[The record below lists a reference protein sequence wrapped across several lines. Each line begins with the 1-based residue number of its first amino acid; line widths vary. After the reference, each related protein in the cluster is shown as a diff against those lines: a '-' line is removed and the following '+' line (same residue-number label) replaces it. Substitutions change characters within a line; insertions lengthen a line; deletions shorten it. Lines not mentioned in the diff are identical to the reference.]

1 MMDPTS
7 NKTEGYHL
15 FLEPKGEVRERLG
28 TVIATL
34 AAEYGGPVFVPHV
47 TLLATIPE
55 ASEEELIA
63 KTKEL
68 ARTLTP
74 FTCTLGGFGAQDS
87 FFRALYM
94 RVSSMTE
101 VSSRHSQASTVFD
114 MQPQDEYLPH
124 LSLLY
129 GNYANDQKLQTIE
142 SLQYLNDTS
151 FEVESVQL
159 YSTPGDTSTWKLI
172 GEYPFIG

>member
-1 MMDPTS
+1 MIDPTS

-15 FLEPKGEVRERLG
+15 LLEPKGEVRERLSA
-28 TVIATL
+28 VITTL
-34 AAEYGGPVFVPHV
+34 AAEYDGPVFVPHV
-47 TLLATIPE
+47 TLLAAIPE

-74 FTCTLGGFGAQDS
+74 FTCTLEGFGTEDS

-94 RVSSMTE
+94 RVSGVAE
-101 VSSRHSQASTVFD
+101 VSGRHGQASTVFG
-114 MQPQDEYLPH
+114 MQAQDEYLPH

-129 GNYANDQKLQTIE
+129 GNYAQDQKLQTID
-142 SLQYLNDTS
+142 SLQYLNGTS
-151 FEVESVQL
+151 FEVESVNL
-159 YSTPGDTSTWKLI
+159 YSTPGDTSTWKQV
-172 GEYPFIG
+172 GSYPLTG

>member
-7 NKTEGYHL
+7 NKTEGCHL
-15 FLEPKGEVRERLG
+15 FLEPKGEVRERLS
-28 TVIATL
+28 TVVATL
-34 AAEYGGPVFVPHV
+34 ATQYSGPVFVPHIA
-47 TLLATIPE
+47 LLAKIPK

-74 FTCTLGGFGAQDS
+74 FTCTLEGFGAEDS

-94 RVSSMTE
+94 RVRTPEEISL
-101 VSSRHSQASTVFD
+101 RHRQASELFG
-114 MQPQDEYLPH
+114 MQQDQYLPH

-129 GNYANDQKLQTIE
+129 GNYAQDQKLQTID
-142 SLQYLNDTS
+142 SLQYLNGIS
-151 FEVESVQL
+151 FEVESVHL
-159 YSTPGDTSTWKLI
+159 YSTPGDTSTWKQI
-172 GEYPFIG
+172 GEYPLIG